1 MIFDTQYCYGLFN
14 GTIYLANKQILIV
27 SKKPHKILKE
37 LTFKVLKDF
46 KRTNILKE
54 YSIHPS
60 LFLIWLSKKVIC
72 VTSQCLLAV

>member
-1 MIFDTQYCYGLFN
+1 MIFDTQTCYGLFN
-14 GTIYLANKQILIV
+14 GTIYLANKQILIF

-46 KRTNILKE
+46 KGTNILKE